1 VETFSQAN
9 TFVAGDAIRY
19 DIPSNTWVKAQ
30 ADSAENSEVAGVVSS
45 AAFNTFDLTYS
56 GYINVSALSG
66 VSAPVL
72 FLDSTIAGGLTASP
86 PSAIG
91 TVVKPVLTKTTN
103 GAGYIVTN
111 YLGTQIGGSSTV
123 AIDEIQPVG
132 TVVPF
137 AGSTIPDSW
146 LECNGA
152 SYAVGAY
159 PYLYSKLQYSSDD
172 RAPAYGHVAVLTVGA
187 GPFNI
192 IPSVGSHVISDSTP
206 RIRARVIATTATTC
220 TVQTVPVYST
230 TTKNFINNNVVFGAG
245 LLIVEGGAPSTVES
259 IQFGTF
265 LNVSAVATTHFNTP
279 DLRGRFALGVNTARL
294 PTINDLENDTANNS
308 AISGN
313 YSMGSQGGE
322 EKNSLPTA
330 GAATSTGT
338 NCVANVANNLLNN
351 IPPYTVVRY
360 IIKASPY
367 TRAAIIDGIDIP
379 YTSLLVGDLRDG
391 TLRPSG
397 SGEDLVFKTNDGSSG
412 VERMRLTNTPTNAAP
427 GSLVV
432 GESSLTSGY
441 STSYRLLDVAKTTGN
456 GGGVVVTRSASVSLE
471 SGVDEGSGS
480 GIIGTRTTHPLIFRT
495 NTTERIRVDANG
507 QANIRSTV
515 NSTSTT
521 TGGLTLG
528 GGLGMASNLTV
539 GGGISAAGGI
549 TFSGLTRITD
559 ATPATSP
566 TVAAFTVVGGIGAA
580 GLHVGAAGQSIAGP
594 LNVTGETR
602 VDSAAGSSSTTSGA
616 LRVVGGVGIQ
626 GALYVGGITTAGG
639 ISMGGALTVGGG
651 ITAARLDCSGEM
663 KSGSVT
669 TGTFSA
675 NSLSAIV
682 ATPSTTTGTGA
693 LVVAGGAGIAGA
705 LNVGGGITAARLDLG
720 TGAIKTT
727 GSLNCGNIVSTG
739 TFQATSLNASTN
751 TTSTSTSSGSLVLAG
766 GAGIA
771 GALNVG
777 GGITAAG
784 NLNIGAPRNYTNG
797 AGYSPHYMMRGLGS
811 HTNTKIQL
819 VATGN
824 SDLFGGNTSL
834 SGAALLMWAGEPNVT
849 YSGCGIGANLT
860 TSPGGS
866 VPESRQFTEQAQ
878 TFIRFTDN
886 GRIGFHTSAAGV
898 TASMTPSV
906 AILSTGGLDVASGI
920 VSTSTSSGA
929 LVVTGAG
936 GAGIGGALNVGGAF
950 NGGATASF
958 GGNVGIGGNASVDR
972 LTISANTTGYTG
984 GILNANSQSG
994 SYLRIIPLG
1003 TSATVT
1009 GWTNS
1014 SVVFEGVPAASGN
1027 TIIGSY
1033 YNDLVF
1039 QTGGRANR
1047 MRINLGG
1054 ALIHNGTTSGAVGA
1068 ISFVPSSVNPIY
1080 NRIVFGGDNTGYGL
1094 AIASQHNST
1103 NAITDR
1109 LVIYDNGNIKI
1120 PITTASTSTTTGALT
1135 VAGGLGVADA
1145 LYAGNA
1151 LRVVGAQNYG
1161 GSANSG
1167 IVTIGNASNSRQINL
1182 GVSDTNSVAYIEGW
1196 VPGTGG
1202 SHLVLQPTGGRVGIG
1217 KSAPAQALDVV
1228 GNINASGVGAFTRI
1242 SVSDGSSDLYGNSYT
1257 IAGKA
1262 STLGPTN
1269 NGGVIGT
1276 TNNQTIYGILGLD
1289 NTYAVYAHGPILSS
1303 ANITAFSDIRN
1314 KENISTIENGLSKTL
1329 TLNGVLYTDKET
1341 QERRTGLIAQD
1352 VLAVLPEAVHTTAD
1366 GYYSLAY
1373 GNLVGLLV
1381 EAIRELNAK
1390 VDSLSAKVETL
1401 SSGASE

>member
-1 VETFSQAN
+1 MGSSLLLKGGTSTPKSIVETFSQAN

-72 FLDSTIAGGLTASP
+72 FLDSTTAGGLTTSP

-91 TVVKPVLTKTTN
+91 TVIKPVLTKTTN

-137 AGSTIPDSW
+137 AGSVIPDSW

-159 PYLYSKLQYSSDD
+159 PYLYAKLQYSGGD
-172 RAPAYGHVAVLTVGA
+172 RQPAYGSVCTLNMNSTSSAITSSAVVGNIVYINNRTSTASAATPTYLAHDFVAQVVGVLPNTLYIQIL
-187 GPFNI
+187 PKYN
-192 IPSVGSHVISDSTP
+192 
-206 RIRARVIATTATTC
+206 
-220 TVQTVPVYST
+220 ST
-230 TTKNFINNNVVFGAG
+230 TKSFSYPNTTIAGTNETFTLFSTLSLYSSLTSTTNLSAAAFINA
-245 LLIVEGGAPSTVES
+245 ST
-259 IQFGTF
+259 
-265 LNVSAVATTHFNTP
+265 LTHFNTP
-279 DLRGRFALGVNTARL
+279 DLRGRFAIGANT
-294 PTINDLENDTANNS
+294 TAIGDSETETLNNS
-308 AISGN
+308 AISGI
-313 YSMGSQGGE
+313 YSIGSEGGE

-391 TLRPSG
+391 SLRPNG
-397 SGEDLVFKTNDGSSG
+397 SGEALVFKTNDGSSG
-412 VERMRLTNTPTNAAP
+412 IEKMRLTNAGFLGIGTTTPQSRFVVSQGGAEGIEFLPGNTSNRSIIQAYNRSGAAYTTLDLRASDYKFV
-427 GSLVV
+427 SLS
-432 GESSLTSGY
+432 GEIITINSSGQVNLAATTD
-441 STSYRLLDVAKTTGN
+441 STSP
-456 GGGVVVTRSASVSLE
+456 S
-471 SGVDEGSGS
+471 
-480 GIIGTRTTHPLIFRT
+480 
-495 NTTERIRVDANG
+495 
-507 QANIRSTV
+507 
-515 NSTSTT
+515 

-528 GGLGMASNLTV
+528 GGAGIAKNLTV

-549 TFSGLTRITD
+549 TFSGLTRITNN
-559 ATPATSP
+559 AAATSP
-566 TVAAFTVVGGIGAA
+566 TVAAFTVLGGIGA
-580 GLHVGAAGQSIAGP
+580 GSLHVGAGGQSIAGA
-594 LNVTGETR
+594 LNVTGATR
-602 VDSAAGSSSTTSGA
+602 VNSTAASTSTATGA
-616 LRVVGGVGIQ
+616 LIVTGGAGIA

-651 ITAARLDCSGEM
+651 ITAARLDCSGVM
-663 KSGSVT
+663 KSGSII
-669 TGTFSA
+669 TGAFSA
-675 NSLSAIV
+675 TTLSAT
-682 ATPSTTTGTGA
+682 ATTVSTGAGSGA

-705 LNVGGGITAARLDLG
+705 LNVLGGITGARLDLG
-720 TGAIKTT
+720 TGAIKSGPVT
-727 GSLNCGNIVSTG
+727 CGNITSSG
-739 TFQATSLNASTN
+739 TFSATSLNATAN
-751 TTSTSTSSGSLVLAG
+751 TTSTSTGSGSLVVAG

-819 VATGN
+819 VSTGN
-824 SDLFGGNTSL
+824 SELFGGNTSV
-834 SGAALLMWAGEPNVT
+834 SGAALLMWASEPNVT

-860 TSPGGS
+860 TSPGAS

-886 GRIGFHTSAAGV
+886 GRIGFHTSAVGA

-929 LVVTGAG
+929 LVVTGVG
-936 GAGIGGALNVGGAF
+936 GVGIGGALNVGGAF

-958 GGNVGIGGNASVDR
+958 GGNVGIGANASADR
-972 LTISANTTGYTG
+972 LTINANTSGYSG
-984 GILNANSQSG
+984 GILHSNIQSG
-994 SYLRIIPLG
+994 SYYRIIPLG
-1003 TSATVT
+1003 TNPAVS
-1009 GWTNS
+1009 GWSNS
-1014 SVVFEGVPAASGN
+1014 SVVFEGVPASSGN
-1027 TIIGSY
+1027 TIIGSF

-1039 QTGGRANR
+1039 QTGARANR
-1047 MRINLGG
+1047 MRINSGG

-1080 NRIVFGGDNTGYGL
+1080 NRIVFGGHGTGYGL
-1094 AIASQHNST
+1094 SIASQHSTT
-1103 NAITDR
+1103 NAVTDR

-1135 VAGGLGVADA
+1135 VAGGLGVAGA

-1161 GSANSG
+1161 GSSNSG

-1196 VPGTGG
+1196 VPGVGG

-1242 SVSDGSSDLYGNSYT
+1242 SAWDGTTDLNSNYRISAKAPPGTDNRGALLGYSNDGAVYGLVGFNNLYSFYGDGKIFNSGT
-1257 IAGKA
+1257 ITPGAWE
-1262 STLGPTN
+1262 
-1269 NGGVIGT
+1269 NGAVPKSYIGT
-1276 TNNQTIYGILGLD
+1276 
-1289 NTYAVYAHGPILSS
+1289 AAPIL
-1303 ANITAFSDIRN
+1303 ANFP
-1314 KENISTIENGLSKTL
+1314 ISGSIWF
-1329 TLNGVLYTDKET
+1329 V
-1341 QERRTGLIAQD
+1341 
-1352 VLAVLPEAVHTTAD
+1352 V
-1366 GYYSLAY
+1366 
-1373 GNLVGLLV
+1373 
-1381 EAIRELNAK
+1381 
-1390 VDSLSAKVETL
+1390 
-1401 SSGASE
+1401 